1 MKRKRVLVTLT
12 AITALVFIIITISYG
27 YWTDQLTISGE
38 AIFEIELPIVNDRP
52 AQEEELIEG
61 TEEPAEEE
69 LDSMRRPATDDN
81 QIVEPETEDRQAG
94 ESNTN
99 SEINDPDAGSP
110 NAGSG
115 QATYDPTTAEEDL
128 SEDTEIADSQTD
140 DVPEASQEAE
150 DKDN

>member
-61 TEEPAEEE
+61 TAEPAAEPDTI
-69 LDSMRRPATDDN
+69 LPATDDN
-81 QIVEPETEDRQAG
+81 QIAEPETEDRQAG

>member
-81 QIVEPETEDRQAG
+81 QIVEPERKIAG

-99 SEINDPDAGSP
+99 SEINDPDADSP
-110 NAGSG
+110 NTG
-115 QATYDPTTAEEDL
+115 YDNAAYGPTTAEEDL
-128 SEDTEIADSQTD
+128 SEDKEIADSQTD
-140 DVPEASQEAE
+140 DT
-150 DKDN
+150 